1 MRIRCSAS
9 CRLVS
14 KAGSDSGKLVA
25 EEESLDHRELRIR
38 RARSGD
44 SERLT
49 QIARAAK
56 AHWGYPEA
64 WLSAWR
70 PILRI
75 TPEYA
80 ERQLVY
86 LAALDPETV
95 GFYALEPRGAGWSL
109 EHFWIDPRWHR
120 RGVGRSMFL
129 DAVDRIRAIRPG
141 IMVIEADPH
150 AAGFYARMGGRRNG
164 TVPAPVEG
172 DPGRT
177 LPVFEIDVRKEGV
190 S

>member
-1 MRIRCSAS
+1 MQ
-9 CRLVS
+9 
-14 KAGSDSGKLVA
+14 
-25 EEESLDHRELRIR
+25 LRMR
-38 RARSGD
+38 RALAGD

-64 WLSAWR
+64 WLTAWQ

-86 LAALDPETV
+86 VGALADEIV
-95 GFYALEPRGAGWSL
+95 GFYALEPRDDHWSL
-109 EHFWIDPRWHR
+109 EHFWVEPRWHG
-120 RGVGRSMFL
+120 RGVGRHMYAH
-129 DAVDRIRAIRPG
+129 AVDRIRTIRPG
-141 IMVIEADPH
+141 IMVIEADPY
-150 AAGFYARMGGRRNG
+150 AAGFYARMGARQTG
-164 TVPAPVEG
+164 TVPAPVDG

-177 LPVFEIDVRKEGV
+177 LPVFELEVKAA
-190 S
+190 